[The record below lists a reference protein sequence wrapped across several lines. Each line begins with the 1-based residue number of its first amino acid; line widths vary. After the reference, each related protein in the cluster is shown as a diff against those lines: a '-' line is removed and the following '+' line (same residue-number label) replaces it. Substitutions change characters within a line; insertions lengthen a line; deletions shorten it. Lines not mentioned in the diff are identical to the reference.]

1 MEPITNFTAA
11 IIAMIFAG
19 PIITAFWVL
28 VLVLLL
34 GWARPIGAG
43 FATLALFGV
52 LAFAGHQLAPTN
64 FWLIAFWLVTLI
76 ILFYNWGWH
85 CERDDYLGAF
95 VIHALAVCGIAWWW
109 VATTWQ
115 LSPGATLLSVLG
127 LLLVYLVAG
136 IPVAIWRWR
145 SHNKTAM
152 ENVLNQRVE
161 ALERAL
167 SWLGSSNSNK
177 RMPPGGMTE
186 QEIKDVLNPFQG
198 KKVNELREMP
208 FDESVIDV
216 VVHFTHMPKQF
227 FLPRVSES
235 KGLVA
240 GWVVAWPGVLIF
252 LLLRDLLQ
260 EVVDWVY
267 QRLGTTLAKVQA
279 KVVGNRTDLLK

>member
-1 MEPITNFTAA
+1 MDAITSLMAG
-11 IIAMIFAG
+11 ILAMLFAG

-28 VLVLLL
+28 GLVLLL

-52 LAFAGHQLAPTN
+52 LAIAGHQLAPTN
-64 FWLIAFWLVTLI
+64 FWLIAFWLVALI

-95 VIHALAVCGIAWWW
+95 IIHALAVGGIAWWW
-109 VATTWQ
+109 VAITWQ

-152 ENVLNQRVE
+152 EHVLNQRVE
-161 ALERAL
+161 ALQKAL
-167 SWLGSSNSNK
+167 SWLSSTNRDK
-177 RMPPGGMTE
+177 QDPPHGMTV
-186 QEIKDVLNPFQG
+186 QECQHKLAPFQG
-198 KKVNELREMP
+198 KSNIELRNMP
-208 FDESVIDV
+208 LDADV
-216 VVHFTHMPKQF
+216 VALLDMLTGKQLY
-227 FLPRVSES
+227 LPGVAES

-240 GWVVAWPGVLIF
+240 GWVVAWPGVLMF
-252 LLLRDLLQ
+252 LMLRDLLQ